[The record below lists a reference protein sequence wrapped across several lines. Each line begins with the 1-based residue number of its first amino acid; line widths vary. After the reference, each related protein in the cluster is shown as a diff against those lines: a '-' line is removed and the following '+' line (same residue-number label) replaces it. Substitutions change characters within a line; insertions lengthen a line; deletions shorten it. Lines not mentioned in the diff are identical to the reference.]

1 MSVGPGTSPDGTRQN
16 RSTGRE
22 VMATAPLRLAA
33 SWCARP
39 TRGSCGRMPPPP
51 AISGDFPRWSSPHA
65 GLRPAGRGE
74 RTRERRK
81 SFEARGAVPS
91 KQMSSDDNSCGSE
104 DGEECTELPVT
115 FFVIFS
121 WMVGGLFVNWFLL
134 IVCGAPKLMKPV
146 TETIECTGIV
156 RRGSDCDRCQ
166 RGLCCIFAKVMIALF
181 LCACLGPLPLA
192 ILLCWYLWRYPCRF
206 CIDLP
211 RQAARRKTQ
220 RFSDQKSWKARGWL
234 IMMRARRQRSSAR
247 PKGWRT
253 RFRKLEHYDEANII
267 KNAMK
272 DFVDGQA
279 PPEIE
284 LLEAGRLKMNFVR
297 VVMAVVEIPEE
308 GLFRHIIT
316 YL

>member
-1 MSVGPGTSPDGTRQN
+1 MLQF
-16 RSTGRE
+16 
-22 VMATAPLRLAA
+22 
-33 SWCARP
+33 C
-39 TRGSCGRMPPPP
+39 CQ
-51 AISGDFPRWSSPHA
+51 I
-65 GLRPAGRGE
+65 
-74 RTRERRK
+74 
-81 SFEARGAVPS
+81 
-91 KQMSSDDNSCGSE
+91 
-104 DGEECTELPVT
+104 
-115 FFVIFS
+115 
-121 WMVGGLFVNWFLL
+121 VGGLFVNWFLL
-134 IVCGAPKLMKPV
+134 IVCGAPFKLIKPV
-146 TETIECTGIV
+146 REFIECTGIV

-211 RQAARRKTQ
+211 RQAEGCSRSSTSSSISLALHLFLWRVTARRKTQ
-220 RFSDQKSWKARGWL
+220 LAVDRLRRFPDQKSWKARGWL

-253 RFRKLEHYDEANII
+253 RSRKLEHHDEATII
-267 KNAMK
+267 KYAMK

>member
-1 MSVGPGTSPDGTRQN
+1 
-16 RSTGRE
+16 
-22 VMATAPLRLAA
+22 
-33 SWCARP
+33 
-39 TRGSCGRMPPPP
+39 
-51 AISGDFPRWSSPHA
+51 
-65 GLRPAGRGE
+65 
-74 RTRERRK
+74 
-81 SFEARGAVPS
+81 
-91 KQMSSDDNSCGSE
+91 MSSDDNSCGSE
-104 DGEECTELPVT
+104 DGEECTEVPVT

-121 WMVGGLFVNWFLL
+121 WMVGGLSVNWFLL
-134 IVCGAPKLMKPV
+134 IVCGARFKLIQPV
-146 TETIECTGIV
+146 TEFIECTGIV

-166 RGLCCIFAKVMIALF
+166 RALCCIFAKVMIALF

-206 CIDLP
+206 CMNLS

-220 RFSDQKSWKARGWL
+220 LAVDRLRRFPDQKMWKARGWL

-253 RFRKLEHYDEANII
+253 RFRKLEHHDEANII
-267 KNAMK
+267 KYAMR
-272 DFVDGQA
+272 DFMGGQT

-297 VVMAVVEIPEE
+297 VVMAVVEISEE